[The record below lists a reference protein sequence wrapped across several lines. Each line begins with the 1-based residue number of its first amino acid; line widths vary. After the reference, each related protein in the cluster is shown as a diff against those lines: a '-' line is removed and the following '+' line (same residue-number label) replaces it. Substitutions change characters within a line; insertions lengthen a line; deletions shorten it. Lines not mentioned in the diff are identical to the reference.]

1 MTPAVYRHEPRAGDN
16 PALPTQVPV
25 IESAPQINVDA
36 PAKQPMENPVLRAM
50 EPASLNE
57 QSAAVVYS
65 AMSGSSR
72 PEAVSVPEAQS
83 VLMSGLE
90 TVPRVPVGVSSP
102 VLESTANKIPEIDA
116 PAVVEA
122 AVAGELLDGQEIEA
136 LSAGEVVGTD
146 MAA

>member
-1 MTPAVYRHEPRAGDN
+1 
-16 PALPTQVPV
+16 
-25 IESAPQINVDA
+25 
-36 PAKQPMENPVLRAM
+36 
-50 EPASLNE
+50 
-57 QSAAVVYS
+57 
-65 AMSGSSR
+65 
-72 PEAVSVPEAQS
+72 
-83 VLMSGLE
+83 MSGLE